1 MKQLIQSYKTGELGL
16 FDVPPPALDEN
27 GILGQ
32 HWAALGA
39 ALGSGLTYCYSLA
52 MA

>member
-32 HWAALGA
+32 HWGQA